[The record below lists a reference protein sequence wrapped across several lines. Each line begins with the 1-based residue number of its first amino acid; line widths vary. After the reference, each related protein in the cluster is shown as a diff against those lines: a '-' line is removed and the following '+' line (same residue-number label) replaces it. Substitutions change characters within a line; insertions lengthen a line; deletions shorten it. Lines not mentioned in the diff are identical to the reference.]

1 MRKSKLVALIAF
13 LLIVTSIV
21 PWESQVAA
29 AAQKNGA
36 LVTLTQVGQ
45 VLDTITY
52 NGITVEAV
60 YTNGPHSGSDVTYS
74 CAAFVK
80 KFYSAVYGVSVYNL
94 NSTVSIPLVY
104 NNKGSFSLTD
114 QPRVGDIVRDNS
126 RTHWAIVK
134 SITGDTITL
143 IQQNYRSGTM
153 AWTGCTVDRKDT
165 GYSYFTYSS
174 RIEDGAGE
182 EVKTD
187 MPATVSALLPDGTYE
202 LFQASTMNIL
212 NAPAEA
218 TSGKVL
224 TVEYDGSDR
233 QKLSIVNM
241 GKDEYSMQFL
251 SNQRFLGVS
260 EEGLPALSDIL
271 SQRFVFVDRG
281 NGLHTISPANNRD
294 YVVTS
299 SPSLSGEGQNELVI
313 REYTGAVEELWFL
326 NQSSAQALV
335 LIPKEMES
343 KRTLYTGY
351 QDDLVRINQ
360 RKDSAVVSYS
370 SNAPEIASVDKDG
383 TVRPLQKGEAIILI
397 QVLQDNTAYQL
408 SVTVTVKDPYL
419 KLTASDKELA
429 VGNSMSIK
437 VKKYGTKDAITWQV
451 SDKSIATIH
460 SKTGELSAKKPG
472 TVTITAKTE
481 SGLTANIKIKVI

>member
-1 MRKSKLVALIAF
+1 MRKSKLVAFIAFILIA
-13 LLIVTSIV
+13 TRIV
-21 PWESQVAA
+21 PWEIQVAA

-36 LVTLTQVGQ
+36 LVTLTQAGQ
-45 VLDTITY
+45 VLDTISY

-104 NNKGSFSLTD
+104 DNKGSFSMTD
-114 QPRVGDIVRDNS
+114 QPKVGDIVRDNN

-153 AWTGCTVDRKDT
+153 AWTGCTVDRKDA
-165 GYSYFTYSS
+165 GYSYFTYSN
-174 RIEDGAGE
+174 RIEDGAAE

-187 MPATVSALLPDGTYE
+187 MPAAVPALLADGIYE

-218 TSGKVL
+218 ISGEVL
-224 TVEYDGSDR
+224 LAEYDGSDR

-251 SNQRFLGVS
+251 SNQRFLSVA
-260 EEGLPALSDIL
+260 EDGLPVLSDLL
-271 SQRFVFVDRG
+271 SQRFIFVDRG
-281 NGLHTISPANNRD
+281 NGLYTISPANNRN
-294 YVVTS
+294 YVLTS
-299 SPSLSGEGQNELVI
+299 SLTLSGEGQNELVI

-326 NQSSAQALV
+326 NLSSPQALM
-335 LIPKEMES
+335 LIPKEAES
-343 KRTLYTGY
+343 KKTLFTGY
-351 QDDLVRINQ
+351 QDGIVRINQ
-360 RKDSAVVSYS
+360 LKDSAVVSYS

-383 TVRPLQKGEAIILI
+383 TVRPLQKGEAVIFI

-408 SVTVTVKDPYL
+408 SVIVTVKDAYL
-419 KLTASDKELA
+419 KLTASETELA
-429 VGNSMSIK
+429 AGNSISIK
-437 VKKYGTKDAITWQV
+437 AKKYGTKNAITWQV

-460 SKTGELSAKKPG
+460 SKTGELSAKRPG

-481 SGLTANIKIKVI
+481 SGLTAKIKIRVI